1 MIYSEQFAMKQ
12 FKQLQFT
19 RGYHK
24 LNLPH
29 QIVNESTVHFCMVF
43 NIFPPAAQIICL
55 PELSCSCIVFMCPT
69 ESPSPLLYL
78 FNVTTSKR
86 NKIYLYFFL
95 FYPLSGSPLQIWLY
109 FFDTST
115 PTAKQ
120 TITFDNLRCFNNLI
134 RFTYD

>member
-1 MIYSEQFAMKQ
+1 MIYSEQFSMKQ
-12 FKQLQFT
+12 IKQFT
-19 RGYHK
+19 RGFHK

-29 QIVNESTVHFCMVF
+29 QIVNESAVHFCMVF

-55 PELSCSCIVFMCPT
+55 PELSCSCIVFTWPT
-69 ESPSPLLYL
+69 ESPSPLLHL
-78 FNVTTSKR
+78 SNVTTSKG
-86 NKIYLYFFL
+86 NKIYLYFFI
-95 FYPLSGSPLQIWLY
+95 LSSFSSPFQIWLY